1 MNELIS
7 INGVPYRKV
16 VPDEIRDELRVYKDT
31 VKRLRDAF
39 EEQLQDAEQGYK
51 EFIEDGLKFNT
62 IEAEGNLRGWITA
75 KNLLD
80 FYLKEVNEQ
89 DN

>member
-1 MNELIS
+1 MNDLIS

-31 VKRLRDAF
+31 VNRLRDAF

>member
-1 MNELIS
+1 MNDLIS